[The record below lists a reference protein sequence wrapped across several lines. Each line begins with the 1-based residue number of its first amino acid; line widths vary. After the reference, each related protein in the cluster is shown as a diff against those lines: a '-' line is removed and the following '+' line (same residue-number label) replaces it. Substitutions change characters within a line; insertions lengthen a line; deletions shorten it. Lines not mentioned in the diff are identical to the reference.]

1 MSSIPPSIDTINKAL
16 EALGLSPKKVAA
28 LGITNPQMASIRS
41 FRFDLPSDKPG
52 TVRRVKLTA
61 AEDGK
66 LVVQLHEVVEID
78 LIASVEPT
86 SVPTAIK
93 NLTGVDFMAVPE

>member
-1 MSSIPPSIDTINKAL
+1 MSEVPKSVQTLNQVLQALKINPTKAKAL
-16 EALGLSPKKVAA
+16 GVD
-28 LGITNPQMASIRS
+28 NMQMASIRS

-61 AEDGK
+61 AEDGTV
-66 LVVQLHEVVEID
+66 LVQLHEVVE
-78 LIASVEPT
+78 VEMIPGVLPD

-93 NLTGVDFMAVPE
+93 NITGVDFA